1 MAIAAHQSR
10 LAVLL
15 GGCEYAVVRLNGREE
30 FNRPFQYQL
39 WIVVHAHELLNQYL
53 NSSAHISMTAP
64 DGGQR
69 HVHGIVSGV
78 YHDQPLGEDSHLW
91 RVDISSHL
99 YRLSLRT
106 DTRLLLNQ
114 DLPQII
120 ADICSRHD
128 LGANS
133 PSCDWTSQYS
143 NRPHT
148 LQARESDFA
157 FLARICSH
165 NGLLFWSETQG
176 EAEQLCFTDS
186 SSRCL
191 PLPREVMQ
199 FRPSG
204 GLDKLVSAN
213 DILTLEQEAS
223 LVTDQY
229 LVHDVSEHTDS
240 ALIASRN
247 LPGSGKSAYSTTQD
261 SFGEGLSASNE
272 AGKRAQLI
280 AQIGCATQFLVHIST
295 HAADLTVGRILRI
308 EAERADLAG
317 DFLIIAIDH
326 ELRQYAGLGLGG
338 SDDCPY
344 TNRVTLVPRETAY
357 RVKKTALPEL
367 PFTFQARIESRDD
380 TATLDAGGRTRY
392 RQHNDSEAKSFGE
405 NSINTRRMQ
414 PLGGPGNGHQPGWH
428 MPLLD
433 GAEVL
438 VSCLNSDPDR
448 PMIVGTLPN
457 PENRSPVTSANP
469 HQNIIRTAHGQE
481 LLFDDRQ
488 EGPVISLKTFAGHNI
503 LHLNAARAEHLIRL
517 ASDQGLAE
525 IYVKQTI
532 HTQCDDSLTET
543 VGNNRTLVVEEKHE
557 TVTNQ
562 SEIHHQAATDA
573 LLRGANN
580 IQLESGQ
587 NTEFET
593 GQNMTLDISENTTI
607 TVGGSRA
614 AINVDSGSLTMQA
627 SGAITIEG
635 KGGGDIVIGQNGSG
649 IKMDPTGIITLF
661 GTNIDVQGAV
671 SLNGK
676 VNIDITSPPS
686 VSLPAAIG
694 AATVIGIGELIDQT
708 VERESDEPFDL
719 TINIT
724 DNYMNQLPGHFD
736 ELKGLR
742 WAFTSDCGDERSG
755 VIDSHTVVIKEVRI
769 REYYEFGIENMPIHL
784 D

>member
-10 LAVLL
+10 LAVML
-15 GGCEYAVVRLNGREE
+15 GGSEYAVVRLNGREE

-91 RVDISSHL
+91 RVVISSHL
-99 YRLSLRT
+99 YRLTLRT

-114 DLPQII
+114 DLPQIL

-128 LGANS
+128 LGTS
-133 PSCDWTSQYS
+133 PYCDWTKAHPT
-143 NRPHT
+143 RPHT
-148 LQARESDFA
+148 LQARESDFD
-157 FLARICSH
+157 FLARLCSC
-165 NGLLFWSETQG
+165 NGILFWSEMKTG
-176 EAEQLCFTDS
+176 TEQLCFTDS

-191 PLPREVMQ
+191 PLPRETMT
-199 FRPSG
+199 FRQSSG
-204 GLDKLVSAN
+204 QEKTVTTD
-213 DILTLEQEAS
+213 DILSLEQRAT
-223 LVTDQY
+223 LVPDQY
-229 LVHDVSEHTDS
+229 LVHDVSEHNDS
-240 ALIASRN
+240 TLSASRN
-247 LPGSGKSAYSTTQD
+247 LPDGGKSAFSTMD
-261 SFGEGLSASNE
+261 VSFGEGLTSTSE
-272 AGKRAQLI
+272 AAEQAQLN
-280 AQIGCATQFLVHIST
+280 AQIGSATQVTLHIAT
-295 HAADLTVGRILRI
+295 HAPDLAVGRILRI
-308 EAERADLAG
+308 NADMAHVAG
-317 DFLIIAIDH
+317 DYLITSIRH

-338 SDDCPY
+338 NEDCPY
-344 TNRVTLVPRETAY
+344 TNRVILVPRETAY
-357 RVKKTALPEL
+357 RVPKTKPPQL
-367 PFTFQARIESRDD
+367 PFTFQARIESRHDN
-380 TATLDAGGRTRY
+380 ATLDAGGRTRY
-392 RQHNDSEAKSFGE
+392 RQHNDSETKPFGE
-405 NSINTRRMQ
+405 NSIDTRRMQ

-433 GAEVL
+433 GTEVL

-469 HQNIIRTAHGQE
+469 HQNIIRTAQGQE
-481 LLFDDRQ
+481 LLFDDKLD
-488 EGPVISLKTFAGHNI
+488 EPVISLKTFAGHNM
-503 LHLNAARAEHLIRL
+503 LHLNASKAEHLIRL
-517 ASDQGLAE
+517 ASDEGLAE
-525 IYVKQTI
+525 IYAKQTI
-532 HTQCDDSLTET
+532 LTKSGDSLTET
-543 VGNNRTLVVEEKHE
+543 IGSNRTLVVEEKHE
-557 TVTNQ
+557 TVTNKG
-562 SEIHHQAATDA
+562 EIHHQAATDA
-573 LLRGANN
+573 LLCSTNN

-587 NTEFET
+587 NSEFEA
-593 GQNMTLDISENTTI
+593 GQDMTLDISENTTI

-635 KGGGDIVIGQNGSG
+635 KGGGDIVIGQNGAG